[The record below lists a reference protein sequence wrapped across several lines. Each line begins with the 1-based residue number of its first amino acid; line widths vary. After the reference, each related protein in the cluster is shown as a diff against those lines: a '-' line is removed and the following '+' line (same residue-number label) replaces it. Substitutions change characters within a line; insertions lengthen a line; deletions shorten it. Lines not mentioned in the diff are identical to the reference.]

1 MLNTAS
7 IGGKGV
13 LYIAPIQEELD
24 TQPLPPDS
32 RSFSSM
38 PKAMCHSCHTSYPMQ
53 ILALHVETCKPSDTY
68 PQEPMEED
76 VFFVSSKTELQTV
89 CPICG
94 KNFPTNYLEAHASEC
109 GESVAL
115 LVLSYDLSASV
126 EVLVKSGLQVWLKAD
141 HHPAASNFG
150 ATSTCVMGRYRF
162 SKFPKRMSLMRS
174 IHHFSPSAVVLHAV
188 LRLLPLLSQL
198 REGLKLYGLADLM
211 NQYPNICQPL
221 FVPGMEVKADA
232 DFVFAAC
239 QPEFSEKGSN
249 KEQVEVSVMNHL
261 QDFLQELEACEHP
274 EVGDTDYPGHL
285 SPSMFL
291 QWLTGQGHIPVLPEE
306 KLQSLCAVQ
315 SHL

>member
-1 MLNTAS
+1 
-7 IGGKGV
+7 
-13 LYIAPIQEELD
+13 
-24 TQPLPPDS
+24 
-32 RSFSSM
+32 
-38 PKAMCHSCHTSYPMQ
+38 
-53 ILALHVETCKPSDTY
+53 
-68 PQEPMEED
+68 MEED

-261 QDFLQELEACEHP
+261 QDFLQELEALCFSSGSQDRATFLSYQKRNFRVCVQFNHTCDIQYGSHT
-274 EVGDTDYPGHL
+274 VCYPTVAACSNTIRLPVKHMQTYTEFKQVMTEAFHL
-285 SPSMFL
+285 
-291 QWLTGQGHIPVLPEE
+291 GQAFHQV
-306 KLQSLCAVQ
+306 
-315 SHL
+315 